1 MQTSV
6 ITVLSR
12 HMDSVYSVT
21 ILVLPAVGIVG
32 LVLWILINYQT
43 KKKCTAVTK
52 GMCTNIIE
60 PVFVRDDPVMWYSY
74 EVDGKKYTVCA
85 NMNKY
90 RSKNIGVI
98 KALLYKPVVVRY
110 DPQKP
115 KRSYPDIELTLSGN
129 MDKII
134 ETENEIFPEKN

>member
-1 MQTSV
+1 
-6 ITVLSR
+6 
-12 HMDSVYSVT
+12 
-21 ILVLPAVGIVG
+21 
-32 LVLWILINYQT
+32 
-43 KKKCTAVTK
+43 
-52 GMCTNIIE
+52 MCTNIIE

-129 MDKII
+129 MDKIF
-134 ETENEIFPEKN
+134 ETENEIFLEKN